1 MTVAERS
8 IYLSGYLSLLG
19 PFLAREDVSDIYINR
34 PGELWLEVNGGA
46 PERHDVPGLSSE
58 TLLRLARQIAAWS
71 SQAISREHPLL
82 AASLPTGERIQ
93 IVVPPATRGHI
104 AISIRRKIVS
114 SIELENL
121 RPRETEGSPVPLGYS
136 KGVEG
141 AGTEDIAELLRQA
154 VKARKTILISGGTS
168 SGKTTLLNTLIREI
182 PRNERL
188 IFIEDTP
195 ELDIRHDNAV
205 GLVAPRSE
213 LRESEIDA
221 DDLLIAS
228 LRMRPDRI
236 ILGEIRGREAI
247 TFLRAVNTGHPGS
260 ISTIHANSCQAA
272 LDQLA
277 FLAIQ
282 GGLKLGWDDLR
293 KYIVSTVDLSI
304 NIFRNNGQINYSVI
318 NNCR

>member
-8 IYLSGYLSLLG
+8 IYLSGYLSLLT

-46 PERHDVPGLSSE
+46 PERHEVPELSSE

-93 IVVPPATRGHI
+93 IAVPPATRRDI
-104 AISIRRKIVS
+104 AISIRRQIVR
-114 SIELENL
+114 SIKLEDL
-121 RPRETEGSPVPLGYS
+121 KPREMEGSPISLENSNGIEVS
-136 KGVEG
+136 
-141 AGTEDIAELLRQA
+141 GTEDIAELLRQA

-168 SGKTTLLNTLIREI
+168 SGKTTLLNTLIGEI

-195 ELDIRHDNAV
+195 ELHIRHPNAV

-213 LRESEIDA
+213 LRESDIDA

-260 ISTIHANSCQAA
+260 ISTIHANSCEAA

-282 GGLKLGWDDLR
+282 GGLKFGWDDLR
-293 KYIVSTVDLSI
+293 NYIASTVDLSI
-304 NIFRNNGQINYSVI
+304 NIIRDNGRINYSI
-318 NNCR
+318 IKIFN

>member
-8 IYLSGYLSLLG
+8 IYLSGYLSLLT
-19 PFLAREDVSDIYINR
+19 PFLARNDVSDIYINR

-46 PERHDVPGLSSE
+46 PERHDVPEFSSE

-93 IVVPPATRGHI
+93 IVVPPATRSDI
-104 AISIRRKIVS
+104 AMSIRRQIVR
-114 SIELENL
+114 SIKLEDL
-121 RPRETEGSPVPLGYS
+121 KPRKAEGSPIPLENSNGI
-136 KGVEG
+136 EG
-141 AGTEDIAELLRQA
+141 SGTENIAELLRQA

-168 SGKTTLLNTLIREI
+168 SGKTTLLNTLIGEI

-236 ILGEIRGREAI
+236 ILGEIRGCEAI

-304 NIFRNNGQINYSVI
+304 NVFRNNGKINYSVI
-318 NNCR
+318 NNCS

>member
-8 IYLSGYLSLLG
+8 IYLSGYLSLLT
-19 PFLAREDVSDIYINR
+19 PFLSREDVSDIYINR

-46 PERHDVPGLSSE
+46 PERHEVPELSSE

-93 IVVPPATRGHI
+93 IAVPPATRRDI
-104 AISIRRKIVS
+104 AISIRRQIVR
-114 SIELENL
+114 SIKLEDL
-121 RPRETEGSPVPLGYS
+121 KPREMEGSPISLENSNGIEVS
-136 KGVEG
+136 
-141 AGTEDIAELLRQA
+141 GTEDIAELLRQA

-168 SGKTTLLNTLIREI
+168 SGKTTLLNTLIGEI

-188 IFIEDTP
+188 IFIEDAP
-195 ELDIRHDNAV
+195 ELHIRHPNAV

-213 LRESEIDA
+213 LRESDIDA

-260 ISTIHANSCQAA
+260 ISTIHANSCEAA

-282 GGLKLGWDDLR
+282 GGLKFGWDDLR
-293 KYIVSTVDLSI
+293 NYIASTVDLSI
-304 NIFRNNGQINYSVI
+304 NITMDNGHINYSI
-318 NNCR
+318 TKY